1 MKKKITLILII
12 ISTFAFAQN
21 EYRLAENYYR
31 ESEYEKAS
39 QLYKKLY
46 DKNPFNTTYLK
57 RLISCYQETNHFL
70 KAENLL
76 KTRLE
81 KYPNLYYL
89 NVLLGYNFERQQQ
102 KEKAILYYEKALKSI
117 DTNPNYGGIAGSFF
131 KENNALDYALK
142 AYEKTMLKNPNA
154 NYRFQIA
161 RIYGEKG
168 AFQQMFEAYV
178 DLIDTNENW
187 TENVKRYVSLYITD
201 DAENENNILFKKTV
215 LRKSVSQ
222 PKDVWNLL
230 LSWLFSI
237 QKEYGKALA
246 QEKALFQ
253 RNTSSL
259 TNIIDLGTVSFE
271 NKDFLNAKKCFDFVL
286 ETTKYQEEK
295 LKALLFKTKIAI
307 ALKNPA
313 TEQLFQEI
321 FKFYGKNHNTL
332 DLQITYADYLTFQKN
347 QPETAKVIL
356 EDAIAFAASKFE
368 KAKIKLKLGDV
379 LIFTEQF
386 NKALIYFSQ
395 IQTTLKNHPLAQ
407 QAKFKVAQTSYFKG
421 DFEWAKAQL
430 KILKSSATQ
439 LIANDAVDL
448 FLTITD
454 NEPVDS
460 IPSGLIQ
467 YAKADVLSFQNKNK
481 EAIAVLEK
489 IKSRFK
495 GMPIEDEVFF
505 KQGQLY
511 VKEEAYTKAAISFE
525 KVIAINP
532 QGILI
537 DDSYF
542 QLAELYQY
550 HLNDTKKASE
560 YYQKILFDY
569 SSSIYLVSARK
580 NYRKLRGDL
589 IQ

>member
-1 MKKKITLILII
+1 MKKIVLFLLLLVGF
-12 ISTFAFAQN
+12 ISFAQN
-21 EYRLAENYYR
+21 NYALAENYYR

-102 KEKAILYYEKALKSI
+102 KEKAVLYYEKALKNI
-117 DTNPNYGGIAGSFF
+117 DINPNYGGIVGSFF

-178 DLIDTNENW
+178 DLVDTNENW

-201 DAENENNILFKKTV
+201 DAKNENNILFKKTV

-237 QKEYGKALA
+237 QKEYGKALV

-271 NKDFLNAKKCFDFVL
+271 NKDFLSAKKCFDFIL

-295 LKALLFKTKIAI
+295 LQALLFKTKIAI

-321 FKFYGKNHNTL
+321 FKFYGKNRNTL

-368 KAKIKLKLGDV
+368 KAKIKLKLGDI
-379 LIFTEQF
+379 LIFTGQF

-407 QAKFKVAQTSYFKG
+407 QARFKVAQTSYFKG

-439 LIANDAVDL
+439 LIANDAVAL

-489 IKSRFK
+489 IKTNFK

-511 VKEEAYTKAAISFE
+511 MKEQAYTKAAISFE
-525 KVIAINP
+525 KVVAMNP

-550 HLNDTKKASE
+550 HLNDTKKAAE

-569 SSSIYLVSARK
+569 PSSIYLVSARK

-589 IQ
+589 VQ

>member
-1 MKKKITLILII
+1 MKKIVLFLLLLVGF
-12 ISTFAFAQN
+12 ISFAQN
-21 EYRLAENYYR
+21 NYALAENYYR

-70 KAENLL
+70 KAESLL
-76 KTRLE
+76 KIRLE

-102 KEKAILYYEKALKSI
+102 KEKAVLYYEKALKNI
-117 DTNPNYGGIAGSFF
+117 DTNPNYGGIVGSFF

-178 DLIDTNENW
+178 DLVDTNENW

-201 DAENENNILFKKTV
+201 DAKNENNILFKKTV

-237 QKEYGKALA
+237 QKEYGKALV

-271 NKDFLNAKKCFDFVL
+271 NKDFLSAKKCFDFVL

-295 LKALLFKTKIAI
+295 LQALLFKTKIAI

-321 FKFYGKNHNTL
+321 FKFYGKNRNTL

-347 QPETAKVIL
+347 NPKKAKIIL
-356 EDAIAFAASKFE
+356 ENAIAFATSKFE

-379 LIFTEQF
+379 LIFTGQF

-407 QAKFKVAQTSYFKG
+407 QARLKVAQTSYFKG

-430 KILKSSATQ
+430 KVLKSASTQ

-448 FLTITD
+448 FLIISD

-489 IKSRFK
+489 IKTNFK

-511 VKEEAYTKAAISFE
+511 MKEEAYTKAAISFE
-525 KVIAINP
+525 KVIAMNP

-589 IQ
+589 VQ